1 MITKTDA
8 IKMETKDLSIM
19 ENDLYI
25 KLNIMEEKNNTDTEW
40 YKELKHDFNIVS
52 EIISEREDDILDDE
66 DKLEIEYLMKAL
78 NLQKNKQSK
87 FRRVIWW
94 SI

>member
-52 EIISEREDDILDDE
+52 
-66 DKLEIEYLMKAL
+66 
-78 NLQKNKQSK
+78 
-87 FRRVIWW
+87 
-94 SI
+94 

>member
-25 KLNIMEEKNNTDTEW
+25 KLNIMEEK
-40 YKELKHDFNIVS
+40 K
-52 EIISEREDDILDDE
+52 
-66 DKLEIEYLMKAL
+66 
-78 NLQKNKQSK
+78 
-87 FRRVIWW
+87 
-94 SI
+94 